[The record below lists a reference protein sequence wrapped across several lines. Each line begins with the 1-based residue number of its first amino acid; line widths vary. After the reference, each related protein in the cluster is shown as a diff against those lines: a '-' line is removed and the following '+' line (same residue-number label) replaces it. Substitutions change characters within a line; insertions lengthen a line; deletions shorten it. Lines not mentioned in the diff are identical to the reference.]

1 MSRTVRR
8 LNPVRVNR
16 SGRTQVVYARSGR
29 TMDTYSTGRVTAVVV
44 SSLHY
49 YRVDRTTN
57 SQECVS
63 LYMYIHIY
71 MYMRVCIYVYVYTY
85 ITCFF
90 GASTCRLAHAPL
102 RSDSLITLELTHL
115 PITVVAFHSYNLL
128 HFLLIPPFYFTSRYP
143 DQRDP
148 FASFLTLARFECW
161 TLDPRILES
170 SIGDPVN
177 AAIIDGLLV
186 ERSMAGQ

>member
-29 TMDTYSTGRVTAVVV
+29 TMDTYSTGRVTAVCVV

-115 PITVVAFHSYNLL
+115 PNHRRRVSLVVQLASLFTYSSLLYIPLSRPARSLRVVSHSRTIRMLD
-128 HFLLIPPFYFTSRYP
+128 SRST
-143 DQRDP
+143 DP
-148 FASFLTLARFECW
+148 
-161 TLDPRILES
+161 
-170 SIGDPVN
+170 
-177 AAIIDGLLV
+177 
-186 ERSMAGQ
+186 

>member
-29 TMDTYSTGRVTAVVV
+29 TMDTYSTGRVTAVCVV

-71 MYMRVCIYVYVYTY
+71 MRVRIYVYVYTY

-115 PITVVAFHSYNLL
+115 PNHRRRVSLVVQLASLFTYSSLL
-128 HFLLIPPFYFTSRYP
+128 YIPLS
-143 DQRDP
+143 RDP